1 MRRSPRTPLRLPA
14 VLTAV
19 VAVGF
24 AATGAAGAA
33 TTPGTTAGVTRTIEV
48 QTDPINAPGQTM
60 SLQRVVIQPRTT
72 LTEHYHQGTQMARVV
87 KGTLTLNV
95 ITGQVQVTGSGGT
108 VRTYD
113 GPSKVTLRPGDSLVE
128 IPPVVHYGENT
139 TGRKVVLEVAALIQ
153 TGAPLATPTQP
164 APTTIS
170 LSTEIRSTSNIL
182 TTLPGANTYGWNHLV
197 GTASLAGEPVLC
209 DMLGNVNY
217 VSGAGPFFGFVTFT
231 FADGS
236 QIATQMNGKA
246 IPYPDGSSDV
256 VAQLSIFNGTGRYA
270 GQTGAGT
277 FAGHRDAAVG
287 APVVSVFTLAP
298 TAAPTTTTTVP
309 TTSTTA
315 R

>member
-1 MRRSPRTPLRLPA
+1 MPHRPRTTARSRLLA
-14 VLTAV
+14 VATT
-19 VAVGF
+19 VAF
-24 AATGAAGAA
+24 AAGAAGPAGAA
-33 TTPGTTAGVTRTIEV
+33 TTPGTTAAVTRTIEV

-113 GPSKVTLRPGDSLVE
+113 GPSTVTLRPGDSLVE

-139 TGRKVVLEVAALIQ
+139 TGRKVVLDVAALIQ
-153 TGAPLATPTQP
+153 SGAPLATPTQP

-236 QIATQMNGKA
+236 VLATRTQGLA
-246 IPYPDGSSDV
+246 TRGADGATRFAATLVPTD
-256 VAQLSIFNGTGRYA
+256 GTGRFA
-270 GQTGAGT
+270 GATGSGT
-277 FAGHRDAAVG
+277 FTAVRSEG
-287 APVVSVFTLAP
+287 IGRPVAVTFDLNVAP
-298 TAAPTTTTTVP
+298 
-309 TTSTTA
+309 